1 MITEPAVLQPA
12 LLLLLHL
19 AAGLLILGGNFRMF
33 RLWRRIAMRLHGLC
47 VLSLAFLLGADGP
60 KEAAVKQ
67 DLEKLQGTWTVVSM
81 EMDGKFMSAE
91 ARQKIKLTLDGENY
105 VFKNGDGGNAG
116 LYKIDPSRDPK
127 ELNIVIGGG
136 EEKGKV
142 YLAIYKIDGDTM
154 TQCMELSN
162 KNRPHEFTGKA
173 GSGCALEIWQ
183 RQKP

>member
-1 MITEPAVLQPA
+1 MK
-12 LLLLLHL
+12 LL
-19 AAGLLILGGNFRMF
+19 
-33 RLWRRIAMRLHGLC
+33 GLC
-47 VLSLAFLLGADGP
+47 VLSSTFFLGADNA
-60 KEAAVKQ
+60 KESAVKKE
-67 DLEKLQGTWTVVSM
+67 LEEFQGNWTVVSM
-81 EMDGKFMSAE
+81 EMDGKFMSPE
-91 ARQKIKLTLDGENY
+91 TRQKIKLSIDGENY

-116 LYKIDPSRDPK
+116 LYKIDPTRNPK
-127 ELNIVIGGG
+127 QLNIVIGGG

-142 YLAIYKIDGDTM
+142 YLAIYKIEGDTM